1 MFIPKRKMSPRKMI
15 NWNTKVV
22 LLKQKQTKK
31 LEKVKTP
38 VLLTQK
44 IMQSAKFN
52 ENDVS
57 LSVGPVLSTS
67 AMKNLY
73 KVLLMLFIDRV

>member
-1 MFIPKRKMSPRKMI
+1 MFILKRKMSPRKVI

-22 LLKQKQTKK
+22 LLKQKTNKK
-31 LEKVKTP
+31 ARKSKTP

-44 IMQSAKFN
+44 IMQTAKFN
-52 ENDVS
+52 ENNLS